1 LNSQA
6 TTNPDIHV
14 LEQLFAIARRRWMW
28 VVFFALVGVVAGYVH
43 ALNQVPAY
51 ATSATVMVR
60 SGPAADPLRQG
71 IETSTPEEEGQFL
84 SQLELARSASV
95 AKMVADRLGL
105 VDDAAFA
112 APGKSRVERL
122 LARVIGDD
130 DAKPAPLTID
140 DVVARLQAGAKVLR
154 VGRTYVAAISY
165 THPDGAVAQKVAQAF
180 AESFRQK
187 IGQENDVANSRLR
200 AALQGEIDRATG
212 PGKEALQARLQDLM
226 VSRSLPGMDVLVMN
240 DARLPLAPIA
250 PRTSFLAAVGL
261 ILGAVVGCAIAGFRE
276 LTDRGLR
283 DGDQLARLT
292 GVRFLGYLPRR
303 APRTGSN
310 VTIGNGQP
318 VPESARRVAADP
330 HSAFAETVRAISV
343 AMISTAVE
351 GRGQITGLTSVLPGD
366 STAVLAANLAI
377 HLASIGRSVLLV
389 DGDAR
394 EAAVSKWLAA
404 GAETGIVPAA
414 RQVAGRLCALRCQDQ
429 SFRPA
434 DGVRR
439 RPTGRAASAFR
450 LGPRRALLRQTP
462 QPVPARDR
470 RFRVDRPG
478 RRRARRSTLCR
489 RISVDRSLGQGD
501 AATGVGS
508 AGGRAGSACQAFG
521 HGDDAGAS
529 RPTAALCR
537 GGVARV
543 VPEADIE
550 RLIRPAIS
558 LRHSGGGGQNLRR
571 SRSLRAGL
579 PA

>member
-404 GAETGIVPAA
+404 GAETGIVEALLQDKSLDDCVLYDAKTNLSVLPMVSGGDRLVEPLALFASA
-414 RQVAGRLCALRCQDQ
+414 RAEPFFARLRSQYQHVIVDFA
-429 SFRPA
+429 SIA
-434 DGVRR
+434 
-439 RPTGRAASAFR
+439 RAADA
-450 LGPRRALLRQTP
+450 RAAAPYVDGFLLTVPWGKATP
-462 QPVPARDR
+462 QLVSDLLAAEPEVHAKLLGT
-470 RFRVDRPG
+470 VMT
-478 RRRARRSTLCR
+478 RAHLGQLPLYAAAGSRASYQK
-489 RISVDRSLGQGD
+489 RIS
-501 AATGVGS
+501 
-508 AGGRAGSACQAFG
+508 
-521 HGDDAGAS
+521 
-529 RPTAALCR
+529 R
-537 GGVARV
+537 G
-543 VPEADIE
+543 
-550 RLIRPAIS
+550 
-558 LRHSGGGGQNLRR
+558 
-571 SRSLRAGL
+571 
-579 PA
+579 

>member
-1 LNSQA
+1 MNSQA

-14 LEQLFAIARRRWMW
+14 LEQLFAVARRRWMW
-28 VVFFALVGVVAGYVH
+28 VVFFALVGAIAGYVH

-51 ATSATVMVR
+51 STSATVMVR

-112 APGKSRVERL
+112 APGKSRVARL
-122 LARVIGDD
+122 LSRVIGGDN
-130 DAKPAPLTID
+130 ARPVPLTID
-140 DVVARLQAGAKVLR
+140 DIVARLQAGVKVLR

-165 THPDGAVAQKVAQAF
+165 THSDGAVAQKVAQAF
-180 AESFRQK
+180 AEAFRQK

-200 AALQGEIDRATG
+200 AALQGEIDRASG
-212 PGKEALQARLQDLM
+212 PAKDALQSRLQDLM
-226 VSRSLPGMDVLVMN
+226 VARSLPGMDVLVMN
-240 DARLPLAPIA
+240 DARLPMAPIA

-261 ILGAVVGCAIAGFRE
+261 ILGAVVGCAIAGLRE

-310 VTIGNGQP
+310 VTVGNGQP

-343 AMISTAVE
+343 AMVSTAVE

-366 STAVLAANLAI
+366 STTVLAANLAT

-394 EAAVSKWLAA
+394 EAATSKWLAA
-404 GAETGIVPAA
+404 GAETGIVEALLQDKPLDECVLYDPKTNLSVLPMVSGGDRLVEPLALFASA
-414 RQVAGRLCALRCQDQ
+414 RAEPFFARLRSQYQHVIVDFA
-429 SFRPA
+429 SIA
-434 DGVRR
+434 
-439 RPTGRAASAFR
+439 RAADA
-450 LGPRRALLRQTP
+450 RAAAPFVDGFLLTVAWGKVTP
-462 QPVPARDR
+462 QLVSDLLAAESE
-470 RFRVDRPG
+470 VHAKLLG
-478 RRRARRSTLCR
+478 SVMTRAHLGQLPLYAAAGSRASFQK
-489 RISVDRSLGQGD
+489 RIS
-501 AATGVGS
+501 
-508 AGGRAGSACQAFG
+508 
-521 HGDDAGAS
+521 
-529 RPTAALCR
+529 R
-537 GGVARV
+537 G
-543 VPEADIE
+543 
-550 RLIRPAIS
+550 
-558 LRHSGGGGQNLRR
+558 
-571 SRSLRAGL
+571 
-579 PA
+579 